1 MKKKDAVILFMVVL
15 IDQISKFVAFNLQR
29 DNIKVIEDFFYI
41 TKVKN
46 TGAAWGSFSGQMWLF
61 YIISV
66 IAIYFLYKIYRESN
80 QRSAYFSFAIL
91 LMLGGTLGNLI
102 DRVFFNYVRDFLNFY
117 IFTYDYPVF
126 NVADIALVIGV
137 FLVLIY
143 IVKNPNEELIWE
155 NLFIKMK
162 RAKG

>member
-66 IAIYFLYKIYRESN
+66 IAIYFLYKIYRESS
-80 QRSAYFSFAIL
+80 QRSAYFSFSIL

>member
-66 IAIYFLYKIYRESN
+66 IAIYFLYKIYRESS
-80 QRSAYFSFAIL
+80 QRSAYFSFSIL

-143 IVKNPNEELIWE
+143 IIKNPNEELI
-155 NLFIKMK
+155 
-162 RAKG
+162 